1 MLSCKIAASGDVRFR
16 LNFNR
21 NGGETGFGAIYSA
34 MQQMGLFTR
43 HKSYADM
50 LQRLESFNIGTFS
63 KIRPRC
69 SRERDP
75 TRCSSQRISMAAV
88 VQFGW
93 TFECCDISFWY
104 SREEAAGREH
114 FENIEIEGT
123 WTSEEPL
130 VNHNFCLQCYVSK
143 KGFSAVR
150 YCLRKCV
157 NMRSKTKH
165 FFSAAQTV
173 KDRYLLIKLLTTQQP
188 MNCLESFCS
197 KAEHESRLSNTR
209 LFSMTECAT
218 AYGTRNLIVY

>member
-75 TRCSSQRISMAAV
+75 TRCSSQRIYMAAV
-88 VQFGW
+88 VRFGW
-93 TFECCDISFWY
+93 AFELSQNESEPELTLAMCSCHVVKIFHSTETICAHFNFG
-104 SREEAAGREH
+104 RGLGLPEE
-114 FENIEIEGT
+114 T
-123 WTSEEPL
+123 WWKRVEVAVSSGQMQLRTLLLHS
-130 VNHNFCLQCYVSK
+130 LQ
-143 KGFSAVR
+143 
-150 YCLRKCV
+150 
-157 NMRSKTKH
+157 
-165 FFSAAQTV
+165 
-173 KDRYLLIKLLTTQQP
+173 
-188 MNCLESFCS
+188 
-197 KAEHESRLSNTR
+197 
-209 LFSMTECAT
+209 
-218 AYGTRNLIVY
+218 